1 MKRGSAPPQA
11 GKHLSNSPYG
21 ILHCVILDVSFGGV
35 DDAAEKAVGEY
46 LNYGDGIIGARKGR
60 IQAEG
65 CAVFGP
71 DFPMRLGGGGLRNND
86 ARLHI
91 LLRKAKV
98 LKERICC

>member
-1 MKRGSAPPQA
+1 M
-11 GKHLSNSPYG
+11 
-21 ILHCVILDVSFGGV
+21 ILDVSFGGV
-35 DDAAEKAVGEY
+35 DGSVAKAVGEY
-46 LNYGDGIIGARKGR
+46 LNDGDGIIGARKGR

-71 DFPMRLGGGGLRNND
+71 DSPMRLGGGGSQKND

-91 LLRKAKV
+91 LLRKAEV